1 MRLVYSRHEL
11 FLFCSFFL
19 IVLSNSI
26 YLNSIGKNT
35 IVEYLGYLLLLIEI
49 YHGFL
54 TKASIRNKP
63 RKMIIFCI
71 IFILFNIGIIV
82 QDLPIKKRIV
92 LILSMFILESFMALG
107 EGVVTKRKDIQMIS
121 DAIIWGCISCLLIAI
136 LTRSAVIIGD
146 FGVGDGFPGF
156 ASGMMHKNF
165 FGATI
170 LVGFSGLYLCRLVG
184 LKHKYDI
191 MLIMAGLCMIFLS
204 GSRGTWMLALILIVI
219 SNIYRISIVK
229 KHQRIV
235 LAWIAGTSLVII
247 AYIVFKNWALNSINY
262 MYRIRG
268 LVNYL
273 NIYHG
278 DTFHMFFGNAEMA
291 YQEGMD
297 YNTNIRS
304 VIGWDG
310 TTEMA
315 ILNIL
320 IKNGMIGTFGYFLIF
335 ITVIRDTFK
344 IRKKEYRWFSTG
356 LISTMII
363 SMLVESYLVNL
374 QFVFSAVS
382 FAMIGGICYIDKME
396 NVRKG
401 YDDVYKK
408 FNGREEK

>member
-1 MRLVYSRHEL
+1 MRLAYSRHEL

-54 TKASIRNKP
+54 TKASIKNRP
-63 RKMIIFCI
+63 RKMIVFCI
-71 IFILFNIGIIV
+71 VSILFNIGIVV
-82 QDLPIKKRIV
+82 QNLPVKRRIV
-92 LILSMFILESFMALG
+92 LILSMFILESFMVLG
-107 EGVVTKRKDIQMIS
+107 EGGITKRKDIRIIS
-121 DAIIWGCISCLLIAI
+121 DAIIWGCLSCFLIAL

-184 LKHKYDI
+184 LKRKYDI
-191 MLIMAGLCMIFLS
+191 MLIMAELCMIFLS
-204 GSRGTWMLALILIVI
+204 GSRGTWMLTLILIVI
-219 SNIYRISIVK
+219 SNIYRISMVK

-235 LAWIAGTSLVII
+235 LAWVAGTGLVII

-278 DTFHMFFGNAEMA
+278 DTFHMTFGNAEMA
-291 YQEGMD
+291 YQEGGN
-297 YNTNIRS
+297 YNTNIRT

-315 ILNIL
+315 VLNIL
-320 IKNGMIGTFGYFLIF
+320 IKNGMVGAFGYFIVFVRLIRNIF
-335 ITVIRDTFK
+335 TIN
-344 IRKKEYRWFSTG
+344 KKKYQYFSIG
-356 LISTMII
+356 LISIMLI

-374 QFVFSAVS
+374 QFAFSAGS
-382 FAMIGGICYIDKME
+382 FVLIWGICYLEM
-396 NVRKG
+396 V
-401 YDDVYKK
+401 
-408 FNGREEK
+408 EKRMT